1 MYVHSR
7 GSEAGRPET
16 STLRW
21 VCLRVHSRRHPDLCV
36 HRRCSRVGEAS
47 PTRCLETVQFLV
59 PVVLFSAPL
68 HVSAALI
75 CSVMDV
81 CGSIFSTS
89 PSMGAVKI
97 PVSSIVYSFIVASWL
112 VYSWD
117 RWLSGSRRRARLL
130 ILLTPLALTA
140 AQIGHQLPMLAQP
153 GLTSFMISGIL
164 LTYAVVTFYL
174 ISVYGVGKIIAGS
187 VILWANIRIRTTKS

>member
-1 MYVHSR
+1 MFIREVLKPDAR
-7 GSEAGRPET
+7 KLLLFAGFAFVCIAGATQTYAFIDDVPRLEKPPLYDALRPF
-16 STLRW
+16 SFW
-21 VCLRVHSRRHPDLCV
+21 YPW
-36 HRRCSRVGEAS
+36 
-47 PTRCLETVQFLV
+47 
-59 PVVLFSAPL
+59 VLFSAPF

-153 GLTSFMISGIL
+153 GLTSFMISGFL